1 MRVAGYE
8 EGLAVINANQFGN
21 GAALFTRD
29 GGAARSFGFDV
40 QAGMVG
46 INVPVPVPVAH
57 FSFGGW
63 KASLFGDQHIYGP
76 EGVNFYTR
84 GKVITSRWPVAERA
98 GVDLNFPRNR

>member
-1 MRVAGYE
+1 
-8 EGLAVINANQFGN
+8 
-21 GAALFTRD
+21 
-29 GGAARSFGFDV
+29 
-40 QAGMVG
+40 MVG

-84 GKVITSRWPVAERA
+84 DKVITSRWPVAERA